1 MQAKE
6 AAIAAVADLAGQV
19 KEAASEVDRLESE
32 FDSAILEVPNLV
44 APDAAEGFGEEDSLE
59 IKRVGEPLTEGTD
72 HATLG
77 ETLGIIDT
85 VRAAKVSGSR
95 FGYLK
100 GKGAMLEFSLVR
112 WAMDHLVAEGFTP
125 MVPPVLVREEALVG
139 TGFFPE
145 AREQVYEIPRDEL
158 FLVGTAEV
166 PLAAYHTDEILESRR
181 SPPPVRRVLDL
192 FPTGGRDLREGHGRH
207 LQGPPVRQGRDVRVH
222 RAGRVSRRSTIVSS
236 LWRRS
241 WSAELEIPYR
251 VVNVAAGDLGASAA
265 KKYDIEAW
273 FPGEQAYR
281 EITSCSNT
289 TDYQARRLKI
299 RMRTEQGERGGAH
312 AQRDGLC
319 RRSHHPRHPRESSAA
334 RRLGRHSRGAPSL
347 HGIRC
352 HRAVSE
358 VSDPIFARIAARY
371 DLINRILS
379 LGQEKRWRARG
390 IEMLE
395 PGTVLDLGCG
405 TGATDF
411 EGRVVVGLD
420 PVIEMLALSPV
431 RDRVVGTGEALPF
444 QEASLDGGVQR
455 VRVPQP
461 ELDR

>member
-1 MQAKE
+1 MIDPRLLRDDPDAIREALARRGSKIDLDAVISLESSLRGARQRAEELRAKQKESGREIAGLEGAAKE
-6 AAIAAVADLAGQV
+6 EAISAVAELANQV
-19 KEAASEVDRLESE
+19 KEAAVQVDRLESE

-59 IKRVGEPLTEGTD
+59 IKRVGEPLTEGSD

-85 VRAAKVSGSR
+85 VRAARVSGSR

-166 PLAAYHTDEILESRR
+166 PLAAYHTDEILESNDLPFRYAGFSTCFRR
-181 SPPPVRRVLDL
+181 EAGTYGKDTAGIFRVHQFDKVEMFVFTTPDGSNAEHERLLAVEEKLVGELDL
-192 FPTGGRDLREGHGRH
+192 
-207 LQGPPVRQGRDVRVH
+207 
-222 RAGRVSRRSTIVSS
+222 
-236 LWRRS
+236 
-241 WSAELEIPYR
+241 PYR

-299 RMRTEQGERGGAH
+299 RMRSEQGNQVLHTLNGTACAVGRTILAILENHQQA
-312 AQRDGLC
+312 DGSVVIPEAL
-319 RRSHHPRHPRESSAA
+319 RR
-334 RRLGRHSRGAPSL
+334 
-347 HGIRC
+347 
-352 HRAVSE
+352 
-358 VSDPIFARIAARY
+358 Y
-371 DLINRILS
+371 
-379 LGQEKRWRARG
+379 
-390 IEMLE
+390 
-395 PGTVLDLGCG
+395 
-405 TGATDF
+405 TGFD
-411 EGRVVVGLD
+411 
-420 PVIEMLALSPV
+420 VIES
-431 RDRVVGTGEALPF
+431 
-444 QEASLDGGVQR
+444 
-455 VRVPQP
+455 
-461 ELDR
+461 